1 MDLEKLYLSILN
13 HIQDGVYFVD
23 IDRKI
28 KFWNKAAEQITGF
41 TAEEVVGLECPQ
53 TKLNHIDEFGNHLCT
68 SGCPLFA
75 TNVDGVV
82 RTEKVFVRHK
92 EGYRIPLITTIYPI
106 RENGKIIGS
115 VEVFTR
121 NSPKVYEDNLIEN
134 LSKKAMH
141 DALTHLPNRSYLE
154 SFLTYKLSEYQQFG
168 QKFAVLFADIDH
180 FRAFNNTYGHDVGD
194 IVLKDIAKGISHIIK
209 KNDMFGRWGGE
220 EFVGI
225 FNLNRDYEASVIAE
239 RIRRLVENTVI
250 TTPNGQELEVTISV
264 GVTIVRQDDS
274 LNNVVKRADQLMYQ
288 SKDNGRNKVTSDVSA
303 EDG

>member
-53 TKLNHIDEFGNHLCT
+53 TKLKHIDEFGNHLCA

-134 LSKKAMH
+134 LSKKAMQ
-141 DALTHLPNRSYLE
+141 DSLTNLPNRSYLE
-154 SFLTYKLSEYQQFG
+154 SFLSYKLSEYQRFE
-168 QKFAVLFADIDH
+168 QKFALLFADIDH
-180 FRAFNNTYGHDVGD
+180 FRVFNNTYGHDVGD
-194 IVLKDIAKGISHIIK
+194 IVLKDIAKGISQIVK

-225 FNLNRDYEASVIAE
+225 FSINRSYEASVIAE

-264 GVTIVRQDDS
+264 GVTTVRQGDS
-274 LNNVVKRADQLMYQ
+274 LNDVVKRADQLMYQ
-288 SKDNGRNKVTSDVSA
+288 SKNNGRNQVTSDVSA
-303 EDG
+303 EV